1 MTSQRKIQTNRSNAQ
16 KSSGP
21 RTTEGKRK
29 ASGNSRKHG
38 FTGMAWRQHAGSAEV
53 ESFAQALCADQQ
65 DPALLVQARIIAETH
80 LLRRAIRQRKLA
92 LIGRQMTPSQI
103 KAEYAQQVID
113 KLLAAIFKR
122 FSEQVGELPSPSWFR
137 KRYSSE
143 EILEAIEEYFDG
155 EELTALK
162 NFIRRFLRRHQPAPP
177 LQVDEFTALELAGP
191 EIDRL
196 ERYES
201 RAWTRQM
208 RAMRSFIAISRSMS
222 RLTQKVT

>member
-1 MTSQRKIQTNRSNAQ
+1 MTSQRKIQTNRANAK

-38 FTGMAWRQHAGSAEV
+38 FTATAWRQNAGSAEV
-53 ESFAQALCADQQ
+53 ENFAQALCADQQ

-103 KAEYAQQVID
+103 KAEYAEQVIN
-113 KLLAAIFKR
+113 KLLVAIFKR

-137 KRYSSE
+137 QRYSSE
-143 EILEAIEEYFDG
+143 EILEVVEEYFDG
-155 EELTALK
+155 EELTALNK
-162 NFIRRFLRRHQPAPP
+162 FIRRFLRRHPAPP
-177 LQVDEFTALELAGP
+177 QKVDEFTALVLAGP

-196 ERYES
+196 EYYES

-208 RAMRSFIAISRSMS
+208 RAMRSFIEIGRSFE
-222 RLTQKVT
+222 T

>member
-1 MTSQRKIQTNRSNAQ
+1 MTSQRKILTNRSNAK

-29 ASGNSRKHG
+29 ASANSRKHG
-38 FTGMAWRQHAGSAEV
+38 FTAMAWRQNAGSAEV
-53 ESFAQALCADQQ
+53 ESFAKALCADQQ
-65 DPALLVQARIIAETH
+65 DPALLVQARIIAEHH
-80 LLRRAIRQRKLA
+80 LLRLAIRQRKLA
-92 LIGRQMTPSQI
+92 LMKRQMTPSQI
-103 KAEYAQQVID
+103 KAEYTQQVIN

-137 KRYSSE
+137 KRYSSD

-155 EELTALK
+155 EELTALRK
-162 NFIRRFLRRHQPAPP
+162 FVKGFIRRQPATP
-177 LQVDEFTALELAGP
+177 QKVDEFTALELAGP

-196 ERYES
+196 EYYES

-208 RAMRSFIAISRSMS
+208 RAMRSFIEIGRSFE
-222 RLTQKVT
+222 T

>member
-38 FTGMAWRQHAGSAEV
+38 FTGMKWRQEAGSAEV
-53 ESFAQALCADQQ
+53 ERFARALCADQQ
-65 DPALLVQARIIAETH
+65 DPALLDQARIIAEH
-80 LLRRAIRQRKLA
+80 QLLRRAIRQRKLA
-92 LIGRQMTPSQI
+92 LIKRQMTPSQI
-103 KAEYAQQVID
+103 EDERAQQFMD

-122 FSEQVGELPSPSWFR
+122 FSEDAELPSPGWFR
-137 KRYSSE
+137 QQYSSD
-143 EILEAIEEYFDG
+143 EILERVEEYFDG
-155 EELTALK
+155 EYLTAFRK
-162 NFIRRFLRRHQPAPP
+162 FVKGFMRRQPAPP
-177 LQVDEFTALELAGP
+177 QKVDEFTALVQAGP

-196 ERYES
+196 EHYES

-208 RAMRSFIAISRSMS
+208 RAMRNFIEISRSIE
-222 RLTQKVT
+222 T

>member
-1 MTSQRKIQTNRSNAQ
+1 MTSQRKIQTNRANAK

-21 RTTEGKRK
+21 RTLEGKRK

-38 FTGMAWRQHAGSAEV
+38 FTGTAWRQNAGSAEV
-53 ESFAQALCADQQ
+53 ENFAKALCADQQ

-103 KAEYAQQVID
+103 KDEYAEQVIN
-113 KLLAAIFKR
+113 KLLVAISKR

-137 KRYSSE
+137 QRYSSE

-155 EELTALK
+155 EELTALNK
-162 NFIRRFLRRHQPAPP
+162 FIRRFLRRQPAPP
-177 LQVDEFTALELAGP
+177 QKVDEFTALVLAGP

-196 ERYES
+196 EYYES

-208 RAMRSFIAISRSMS
+208 RAMRSFIEIGRSIE
-222 RLTQKVT
+222 T

>member
-1 MTSQRKIQTNRSNAQ
+1 MTSQRKIQMNRSNAK

-103 KAEYAQQVID
+103 KDEYAEQVIN

-143 EILEAIEEYFDG
+143 EILEAVEEYFDG

-162 NFIRRFLRRHQPAPP
+162 NFIRRFLRRHPAPP

-196 ERYES
+196 EHYES

-208 RAMRSFIAISRSMS
+208 RAMRSFIAISRSME
-222 RLTQKVT
+222 T

>member
-1 MTSQRKIQTNRSNAQ
+1 MTSQRKIQTNRLNAK

-103 KAEYAQQVID
+103 KDEYAEQVIN
-113 KLLAAIFKR
+113 KLLAAIFKQ

-137 KRYSSE
+137 KRFSSE
-143 EILEAIEEYFDG
+143 EILEAVEEYFDG

-162 NFIRRFLRRHQPAPP
+162 NFIRRFLRRHPAPP

-196 ERYES
+196 EHYEFTCMDAADAS
-201 RAWTRQM
+201 YAEFHRDQP
-208 RAMRSFIAISRSMS
+208 INGNMS
-222 RLTQKVT
+222 GQ

>member
-1 MTSQRKIQTNRSNAQ
+1 MTSQRKIQTNRANAK

-21 RTTEGKRK
+21 RTAEGKRK

-38 FTGMAWRQHAGSAEV
+38 FTGISWQNAGSEEV

-65 DPALLVQARIIAETH
+65 DPALLVQARIIAENH
-80 LLRRAIRQRKLA
+80 LLRRAIRQRKCA
-92 LIGRQMTPSQI
+92 LMNRQMTPSEI

-155 EELTALK
+155 EELTALRT
-162 NFIRRFLRRHQPAPP
+162 FVRRFMRHQPAPP
-177 LQVDEFTALELAGP
+177 SEADEFTALDLAGP
-191 EIDRL
+191 GIDRL
-196 ERYES
+196 EHYES

-208 RAMRSFIAISRSMS
+208 RAMRSFIEISRSIE
-222 RLTQKVT
+222 T

>member
-21 RTTEGKRK
+21 RTPEGKRK

-38 FTGMAWRQHAGSAEV
+38 FTGMEWRQHAGSAEV
-53 ESFAQALCADQQ
+53 ESFAKALCADQQ
-65 DPALLVQARIIAETH
+65 DPALLVQAHIIAETH

-92 LIGRQMTPSQI
+92 LMNRQMTPSQI
-103 KAEYAQQVID
+103 KDEDAQQIIN
-113 KLLAAIFKR
+113 KLLVAIFKR

-137 KRYSSE
+137 ERYSSE
-143 EILEAIEEYFDG
+143 EILERIEEYFDG
-155 EELTALK
+155 EDLIALRK
-162 NFIRRFLRRHQPAPP
+162 FAQRFIRRQPAPP
-177 LQVDEFTALELAGP
+177 LEVDEFTALELAGP

-208 RAMRSFIAISRSMS
+208 RAMRSFIEISRSIEP
-222 RLTQKVT
+222 